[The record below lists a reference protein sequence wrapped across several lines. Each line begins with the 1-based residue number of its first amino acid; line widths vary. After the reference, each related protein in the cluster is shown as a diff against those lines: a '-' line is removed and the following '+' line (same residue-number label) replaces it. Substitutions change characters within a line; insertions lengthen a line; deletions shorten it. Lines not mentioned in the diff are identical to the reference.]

1 MKSEVGARAFV
12 YTQSMTEIGWQS
24 YLVFAVIAAAF
35 GLFAW
40 GRIRHDL
47 VALLSLGALSV
58 AGVVPA
64 DEAFSGFSNPAVISV
79 AAILIVSQGLR
90 SSGFV
95 ELLGS
100 KLQGLKGGT
109 GVQVAL
115 LSGIVCVLSGFMNN
129 IGALAIIMPIGMQ
142 LCRKSG
148 KPPSAVLMPMAFAS
162 LLGGMTTLIGT
173 PPNMLLSA
181 FRAEHAGSGYA
192 LLDFTPVGASLA
204 ILGLAFL
211 SLVGWR
217 LLPSR
222 DGQKE
227 EAEGF
232 KAGRYLAELVVT
244 EGSPLAGKRVV
255 ELRDEPFGL
264 IVVSLIPRASQAMR
278 PKGMAA
284 VRTMAE
290 RLPGFAGRFFKS
302 AAAKRPLPKPTG
314 DETLAAGDTIV
325 AEGRPE
331 RIRELVADGAA
342 ALYEDGAPP
351 STQQV
356 PGAAGEGKPDKSQ
369 ATAVGK
375 ADEGLAIIEAAVLPD
390 SPLVNKSASALGL
403 KERYGLSVLGL
414 SRSGARITT
423 RLEQTAIHA
432 GDLLLLRGGPASL
445 LDERASALGCLPL
458 GLRSLSPRDRR
469 KAYLAIAL
477 FGGAAAFVM
486 AGLVAVQ
493 MAFAMAAAAMVLA
506 GVLAPKDMY
515 KGIDW
520 PIIVLLGA
528 MLPVGQALE
537 RTGGATLVSDAMLA
551 ASRGLPAWT
560 ILAILC
566 STTMLMSA
574 VINNAATVVLMAPIG
589 LGLARGLGASMDPF
603 LMAICV
609 GASASFLTPVAHQSN
624 VLVMGPG
631 GYRFGD
637 YLRLGLPLSAIV
649 VGAAVPLIL
658 LVWPL

>member
-1 MKSEVGARAFV
+1 MAGIAWE
-12 YTQSMTEIGWQS
+12 S
-24 YLVFAVIAAAF
+24 YLVFFVIAAAF
-35 GLFAW
+35 GLLAW

-47 VALLSLGALSV
+47 VALLCLGTLSV
-58 AGVVPA
+58 AGVIPA
-64 DEAFSGFSNPAVISV
+64 DEAFSGFANPAVISV

-100 KLQGLKGGT
+100 KLQGFRGGT

-115 LSGIVCVLSGFMNN
+115 LSGIVCALSGFMNN
-129 IGALAIIMPIGMQ
+129 IGALAIIMPVGMQ
-142 LCRKSG
+142 LRRKVG
-148 KPPSAVLMPMAFAS
+148 KPASAVLMPMAFAS

-181 FRAEHAGSGYA
+181 FRAAHGGGSFA
-192 LLDFTPVGASLA
+192 LFDFAPVGLSLA
-204 ILGLAFL
+204 VLGLAFL

-222 DGQKE
+222 DGQE
-227 EAEGF
+227 EDAESF
-232 KAGRYLAELVVT
+232 KAGQYVAELVVT
-244 EGSPLAGKRVV
+244 AGSALAGRRVA
-255 ELRDEPFGL
+255 ELKAEPFGL
-264 IVVSLIPRASQAMR
+264 AAVGLIPGAAPAAR
-278 PKGMAA
+278 PKGFAA
-284 VRTMAE
+284 LSAKAE
-290 RLPGFAGRFFKS
+290 RLPGPVGRFFKS
-302 AAAKRPLPKPTG
+302 AAAKRPLPRLSG
-314 DETLAAGDTIV
+314 DETLAAGDTLIV
-325 AEGRPE
+325 EGRPE
-331 RIRELVADGAA
+331 RIRELVAAGAA
-342 ALYEDGAPP
+342 ELYEGGAQPTAQP
-351 STQQV
+351 A
-356 PGAAGEGKPDKSQ
+356 PGASGDGRPDKVQ
-369 ATAVGK
+369 AAGVGK
-375 ADEGLAIIEAAVLPD
+375 ADEGLAVIEAAVLPD
-390 SPLVNKSASALGL
+390 SALVNKSASALRL
-403 KERYGLSVLGL
+403 KERYGLSLLGL
-414 SRSGARITT
+414 SRSGARIAT
-423 RLEQTAIHA
+423 RLDSTVIKA
-432 GDLLLLRGGPASL
+432 GDLLLLRGVPPSL
-445 LDERASALGCLPL
+445 LDERAAALGCLPL

-469 KAYLAIAL
+469 KAYLAVAL
-477 FGGAAAFVM
+477 FGGAAAMVM

-493 MAFAMAAAAMVLA
+493 MAFALAAVAMVLA

-537 RTGGATLVSDAMLA
+537 RTGGARIVSEAMLA
-551 ASRGLPAWT
+551 ASRGLPAWA

-589 LGLARGLGASMDPF
+589 LGLAEGLGASMDPF

-631 GYRFGD
+631 GYRFSD

-649 VGAAVPLIL
+649 VGAAVPLIMF
-658 LVWPL
+658 VWPS